1 MLFKCRKFSKHI
13 ARILMPLSDH
23 MPLNNKS
30 AEKNWSKQMANANA
44 KYDGFKLFVRCA
56 IVHVAPVY
64 IITAAYFQAV

>member
-1 MLFKCRKFSKHI
+1 
-13 ARILMPLSDH
+13 MPLSDH